1 MEKSFVNLL
10 QVILTE
16 NGFASFVLLVV
27 ALGMCLLYWLER
39 KDRRE
44 AWKAHTNIS
53 KETNEVLKG
62 LQLVLEGINHKLR

>member
-1 MEKSFVNLL
+1 MEKGIVDLL

-16 NGFASFVLLVV
+16 NGFAAFVLIVV
-27 ALGMCLLYWLER
+27 SLGMCVLYWLER

-44 AWKAHTNIS
+44 AWKAHNNIS